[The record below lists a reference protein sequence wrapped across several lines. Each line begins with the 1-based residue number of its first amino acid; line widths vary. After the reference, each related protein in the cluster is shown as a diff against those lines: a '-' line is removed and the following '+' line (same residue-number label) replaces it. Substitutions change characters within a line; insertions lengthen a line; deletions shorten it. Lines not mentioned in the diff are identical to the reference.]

1 MKKTTFIM
9 LKPDAMEAG
18 LENEILQVFKSEG
31 IDVVR
36 SKTVLIDA
44 KLILTHYKEVI
55 ERVNIPDFPE
65 RIKREFVG
73 KTVRVFELFSHSDD
87 VVAKVRT
94 IVGPTDPAKADK
106 TTLRGRFGTD
116 SMELAKTESRMV
128 RNLIH
133 ASDSDE
139 SAEFEKTLW
148 FNHTN
153 Q

>member
-1 MKKTTFIM
+1 MNKTTFIM

-18 LENEILQVFKSEG
+18 LEKEILQVFMSEG

-36 SKTVLIDA
+36 SKTVLIDE
-44 KLILTHYKEVI
+44 KLILAHYKEVI
-55 ERVNIPDFPE
+55 ERVDIADFPE

-87 VVAKVRT
+87 VVARVRT
-94 IVGPTDPAKADK
+94 IVGPTDPAKADNN
-106 TTLRGRFGTD
+106 TIRGHFGVD
-116 SMELAKTESRMV
+116 SMETAKAENRIV

-139 SAEFEKTLW
+139 SAETEKALW
-148 FNHTN
+148 FNHIE
-153 Q
+153 